1 MSATSRGAWWPRK
14 LRVRA
19 TDLVD
24 VLVYLVVLGAFIQ
37 LFPSVIA
44 ESFLLALLTA
54 VVLKIVMDIL
64 LAVKKATVA
73 RLRGARTGVA
83 RAVNIATLVLLLPGS
98 KFVVL
103 ELIALLF
110 GDAVKLGG
118 FFAVTI
124 LVVVLT
130 LARGLVR
137 ALLAPSATPRRED
150 AAL

>member
-1 MSATSRGAWWPRK
+1 MSATSRGAWWPRR
-14 LRVRA
+14 LRLRA

-24 VLVYLVVLGAFIQ
+24 VFVYLVVLGAFIQ
-37 LFPSVIA
+37 LLPGVIA

-54 VVLKIVMDIL
+54 VVLKIVLEVL
-64 LAVKKATVA
+64 LTVKKVTVA
-73 RLRGARTGVA
+73 RLHGARSGVA

-103 ELIALLF
+103 ELIALFF

-118 FFAVTI
+118 FWAVTL
-124 LVVVLT
+124 LVAVLT

-137 ALLAPSATPRRED
+137 ALLDSSPGPRRD
-150 AAL
+150 TAL